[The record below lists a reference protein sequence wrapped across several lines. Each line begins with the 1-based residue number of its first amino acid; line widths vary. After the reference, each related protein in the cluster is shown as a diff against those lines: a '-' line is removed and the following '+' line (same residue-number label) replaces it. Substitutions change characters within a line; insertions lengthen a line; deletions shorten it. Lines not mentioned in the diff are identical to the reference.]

1 MYMTNRNTRAA
12 ERGLARLAAVLL
24 VLVLLVSSSAA
35 EKSAEELLGS
45 FTLNHGSR
53 DSRKIAITM
62 DDVYEREWVWKSA
75 ELCRQYGITMT
86 FFPIGINLKEED
98 RDGWLA
104 VLDGGN
110 EIASHSYSHHTFRD
124 IDAYTALSQLGKFQ
138 ERLDKVLGFHYRTR
152 WFRPPYG
159 KIRSKNGSSGAVSRA
174 IRTFGYDHIVRWDVS
189 ETNAAKALPKV
200 RNGSILLYHARK
212 KDYNCLTELIP
223 KLLEAGFEPVTMSEL
238 FGFDPPEQGGE
249 LYVYNLDD
257 YRKKND

>member
-1 MYMTNRNTRAA
+1 MTNRNTRAA
-12 ERGLARLAAVLL
+12 ERRVRRLAAVLL
-24 VLVLLVSSSAA
+24 VLALLVSSSAA
-35 EKSAEELLGS
+35 EKSAEELLSS

-53 DSRKIAITM
+53 DSKKIAITM

-98 RDGWLA
+98 RDGWID

-124 IDAYTALSQLGKFQ
+124 IDGYTALSQLGKFQ
-138 ERLDKVLGFHYRTR
+138 ERLDRVLGFHYQTR

-159 KIRSKNGSSGAVSRA
+159 KIRSKKGSSAVSHA

-189 ETNAAKALPKV
+189 ETDAAKALPRVK
-200 RNGSILLYHARK
+200 NGSILLYHARK
-212 KDYNCLTELIP
+212 RDYNCLTELVP

-238 FGFDPPEQGGE
+238 FGFDPPERGGE
-249 LYVYNLDD
+249 LYIYNLDD
-257 YRKKND
+257 FRKK